1 MQFEL
6 HCHFCDLGEALDA
19 LGDHLIHQDFFS
31 CERSWHLLCPCDE
44 LRYEFVLDERLV
56 DVVKLWRKTS
66 VLLQFKCFNQHLEVA
81 AVKLF
86 LQNI

>member
-6 HCHFCDLGEALDA
+6 DGHFCDLGEALDA

-44 LRYEFVLDERLV
+44 LRNELVLDE
-56 DVVKLWRKTS
+56 
-66 VLLQFKCFNQHLEVA
+66 
-81 AVKLF
+81 
-86 LQNI
+86 